1 MSNIVEKSSWIELT
15 NEELE
20 AVNGGIRIPGPYG
33 WIASGLIWIIDEWDD
48 IKAGF
53 ERGYNDA
60 QK

>member
-15 NEELE
+15 NEELMTI
-20 AVNGGIRIPGPYG
+20 NGGIRVPGPYG
-33 WIASGLIWIIDEWDD
+33 WIVSGLIWAIDEWDD

-53 ERGYNDA
+53 KRGYDDA